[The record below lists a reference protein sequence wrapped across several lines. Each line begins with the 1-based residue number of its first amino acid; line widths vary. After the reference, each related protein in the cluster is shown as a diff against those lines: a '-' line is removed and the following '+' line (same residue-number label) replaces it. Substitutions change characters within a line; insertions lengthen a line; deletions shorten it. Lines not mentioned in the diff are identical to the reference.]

1 MTDKI
6 LIHVR
11 FNNDGSVLEIAERP
25 TSLTPQQWFTKLSEK
40 AGNAFQALTGGRGVF
55 RISPDEVAALKAAV
69 LQ

>member
-11 FNNDGSVLEIAERP
+11 FNNDGSVLEIQERP
-25 TSLTPQQWFTKLSEK
+25 TSLTPEQWFKKLSDV

-55 RISPDEVAALKAAV
+55 RITPTEVEALKAAV

>member
-11 FNNDGSVLEIAERP
+11 FNNDGTVQEIAERP
-25 TSLTPQQWFTKLSEK
+25 ASLTPDQWFAKLTEA
-40 AGNAFQALTGGRGVF
+40 AGSAFSALTGGRGVF
-55 RISPDEVAALKAAV
+55 KLSADEISALKAGV

>member
-25 TSLTPQQWFTKLSEK
+25 AGLTPQQWFTTLTEK
-40 AGNAFQALTGGRGVF
+40 AGKAFQALTGGRGVF
-55 RISPDEVAALKAAV
+55 RVTLVEVASYKATAL
-69 LQ
+69 Q

>member
-11 FNNDGSVLEIAERP
+11 FNNDGTVSEISERP
-25 TSLTPQQWFTKLSEK
+25 AGLSPQEWFTKLTEK
-40 AGNAFQALTGGRGVF
+40 AGSAFQALTGGRGLF
-55 RISPDEVAALKAAV
+55 RVTADEIAALKAAV

>member
-1 MTDKI
+1 MTDKL

-11 FNNDGSVLEIAERP
+11 FNNDGTVSEIGERP
-25 TSLTPQQWFTKLSEK
+25 AGLSPQQWFTKLSEK

-55 RISPDEVAALKAAV
+55 RISPDEVAELKAAV